1 MTIQKNALVSLELV
15 LQDEQGRV
23 IEENNEEIIYLHGGY
38 GHLFAKLEE
47 ALEGKRV
54 GDTFSVSLSPS
65 EAFGEFNE
73 ALVFRELLSDLPS
86 DISVGMELDSDE
98 DDIIYHV
105 LEIDETH
112 ALIDGNHT
120 YAGVPLVAE
129 GVVLEIEYASDEVIE
144 EILKEHH
151 HH

>member
-144 EILKEHH
+144 EILHGYHH
-151 HH
+151 H